1 MASQPKTRPKS
12 YTIKYEDWLKERL
25 RDPKEAAE
33 YLTGSLEDGDAGVF
47 LLAVRDVVDVYGGL
61 GAVARKTGLNR
72 ENLYKML
79 SKRGN
84 PRIDSLQAVLGHLG
98 FSLAIG
104 VAAKP
109 KARARKRRPAAKRRS
124 AA

>member
-1 MASQPKTRPKS
+1 MVKVSKYGTV
-12 YTIKYEDWLKERL
+12 KYEDWLKERL
-25 RDPKEAAE
+25 RDPNEAAE
-33 YLTGSLEDGDAGVF
+33 YLTGSLEDGDPAVF

-104 VAAKP
+104 VAPKT
-109 KARARKRRPAAKRRS
+109 KARVQKHRPAAKRRR

>member
-1 MASQPKTRPKS
+1 MVTVSKHG
-12 YTIKYEDWLKERL
+12 TIKYEGYLEEPL
-25 RDPKEAAE
+25 RDPAVAAE

-61 GAVARKTGLNR
+61 GSVARKTGLNR

-84 PRIDSLQAVLGHLG
+84 PRIESLRAVLNHLG
-98 FSLAIG
+98 FTLSVGIA
-104 VAAKP
+104 AEAKP
-109 KARARKRRPAAKRRS
+109 RTKKKRPATRKRRAA
-124 AA
+124 